1 MKKSELE
8 VTIEALRKENRE
20 LNEFRL
26 VVAHTLMRP
35 DWCSLE
41 SLARYA
47 KEDIEY
53 LRKEN
58 LKLNEQIVMYKRSFE
73 VGDDR

>member
-1 MKKSELE
+1 MKKSEMAA
-8 VTIEALRKENRE
+8 TIEALRKENKQ

-26 VVAHTLMRP
+26 TVAHVLMRP

-41 SLARYA
+41 SLTRYA

-58 LKLNEQIVMYKRSFE
+58 LKLNAQVEDGR
-73 VGDDR
+73 R